1 LLDRAARYYGDDL
14 VSEAHEPGRVGQV
27 LRVVARNPLRTLA
40 VGLLLAGTAAIV
52 LNAAFWQSADHPS
65 PMFATRTAETTAAAP
80 EVPATAPVAAVP
92 APTANPAR
100 VDELARLVET
110 AMADTPQIN
119 ATPASPNVV
128 EAQQLLTQLGYEP
141 GTIDGLF
148 GARTRGAIEAFET
161 ARGIPVTGA
170 VSDALLTQLR
180 SAATTAAATPAPAT
194 PVASPV
200 AGDPTS
206 TSTILAVQTALNQ
219 SGYGPVMAS
228 GSVDAATTAAIR
240 RFQLDNGLSVT
251 GALDAGLIAR
261 MTAIGALTL

>member
-14 VSEAHEPGRVGQV
+14 VSEAHEPGRVGQA

-65 PMFATRTAETTAAAP
+65 PMFATRTAETTTAAT
-80 EVPATAPVAAVP
+80 EVPAAAPVAAVP
-92 APTANPAR
+92 APAANPAR

-128 EAQQLLTQLGYEP
+128 EAQQLLTQLGYQP

-170 VSDALLTQLR
+170 VSDGLLAQLR
-180 SAATTAAATPAPAT
+180 SAATAAAAARSPRPRLRHPLQAT
-194 PVASPV
+194 RPRPPRS
-200 AGDPTS
+200 S
-206 TSTILAVQTALNQ
+206 RS
-219 SGYGPVMAS
+219 
-228 GSVDAATTAAIR
+228 
-240 RFQLDNGLSVT
+240 
-251 GALDAGLIAR
+251 
-261 MTAIGALTL
+261 

>member
-1 LLDRAARYYGDDL
+1 MLDRAARYYGDDL
-14 VSEAHEPGRVGQV
+14 VSEAQEPGRLGQV
-27 LRVVARNPLRTLA
+27 FRVVARNPGRTLA
-40 VGLLLAGTAAIV
+40 AGLLVAGTAAIV
-52 LNAAFWQSADHPS
+52 LNAAFWQAADHPS
-65 PMFATRTAETTAAAP
+65 PMFATRTADSAAGASP
-80 EVPATAPVAAVP
+80 TPAATQSAAVP
-92 APTANPAR
+92 APAANPER

-110 AMADTPQIN
+110 AMAATPQIN

-128 EAQQLLTQLGYEP
+128 EAQQLLTRLGYEP
-141 GTIDGLF
+141 GTVDGLF
-148 GARTRGAIEAFET
+148 GSRTRGAIEAFET

-180 SAATTAAATPAPAT
+180 SAAATTAATPTPAAPVPA
-194 PVASPV
+194 PV

-206 TSTILAVQTALNQ
+206 TATILAVQTALNQ
-219 SGYGPVMAS
+219 SGYGPVMAN

-251 GALDAGLIAR
+251 GTLDAGLIAR